1 MSDPP
6 ASPTSPSLPI
16 TEQKPEPVDID
27 VHIKEESP
35 SIPTSPA
42 TNVDKREADPK
53 PLSASPSRALRRT
66 EAQRRAFF
74 RDDPRVQESEPQ
86 RVLCRTCQKW
96 IKLSGSSNYA
106 LGNWLSHTQRCT
118 TTAPTIRRTPS
129 KRSFSP
135 RSRVATTERKMVLLN
150 DPQVK
155 VCSPEHVVC
164 GTCKAVVALE
174 GEVEY
179 DLAKWIEHKENCI
192 PLAPAPI
199 TPQGS
204 TSDKRRTFP
213 PTSSSSSH
221 STEATAV
228 PESSPAVQVGTKR
241 EREEDSEDEHG
252 GAVDERPTNR
262 PRTETYKPPEK
273 EAPSMSGWFMYPLK
287 EFARG
292 FREGM
297 GST

>member
-27 VHIKEESP
+27 VHVKEESP

-118 TTAPTIRRTPS
+118 TTAPTIRP
-129 KRSFSP
+129 
-135 RSRVATTERKMVLLN
+135 VATTERKMVLLN
-150 DPQVK
+150 DPQV
-155 VCSPEHVVC
+155 
-164 GTCKAVVALE
+164 KAVVALE

-204 TSDKRRTFP
+204 TSDRRRTFP

-273 EAPSMSGWFMYPLK
+273 EAPSMFGWFMYPLK